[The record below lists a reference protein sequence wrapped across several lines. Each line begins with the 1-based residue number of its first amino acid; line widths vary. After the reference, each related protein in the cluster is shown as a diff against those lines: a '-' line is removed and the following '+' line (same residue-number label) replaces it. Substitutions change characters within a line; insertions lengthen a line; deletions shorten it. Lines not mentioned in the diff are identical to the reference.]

1 MSASLLAAGAHSS
14 GRAAVGDPWA
24 FHFHLSAWLAIA
36 TLALGYALAV
46 RRMGMRSGPSTLPT
60 RRQLRYL
67 AGGLLALVL
76 ALTWPLADLA
86 AHWSLTALVVQ
97 RLLLTLGA
105 APLLLLATPS
115 PLLAR
120 LTRPAAVDACLAAL
134 TRPVV
139 AVATFTVVAVGTLI
153 TPAVAA
159 QASSGWWRAF
169 TDAALLLAGVVLWGP
184 VLRHIPGAHRTAPV
198 AVAAYL
204 FIQSVVP
211 TFPAI
216 IYVFARH
223 PLYDAFHNVR
233 VAFGISRLVD
243 QQLAGVVA
251 KVATL
256 PVLWSVAWVALMRA
270 QRVEN
275 AAADGDDGE
284 PLTWAE
290 VERQLERAERAE
302 RKGRA
307 QKRRRRHAWAIP
319 RPLAPWADPDEGID
333 RAGPIDPAEP
343 IDPPHLIDPADPAE
357 PRSPT
362 DGPGSPD
369 A

>member
-1 MSASLLAAGAHSS
+1 VSASLLAAGAHTS

-24 FHFHLSAWLAIA
+24 FHLHPVAWLAIA
-36 TLALGYALAV
+36 TLALAYALAV
-46 RRMGMRSGPSTLPT
+46 RHLGMRSGPRTLPT
-60 RRQLRYL
+60 HRQLRFL
-67 AGGLLALVL
+67 AGGLLSLVL

-97 RLLLTLGA
+97 RLLLTLAA
-105 APLLLLATPS
+105 APLLLLAVPS
-115 PLLAR
+115 PLLAA
-120 LTRPAAVDACLAAL
+120 LTRPAAVDACLETL

-139 AVATFTVVAVGTLI
+139 AVVTFSVVAVGTLI

-159 QASSGWWRAF
+159 QASSAWWRAF
-169 TDAALLLAGVVLWGP
+169 TDVALLLAGAVLWGP
-184 VLRHIPGAHRTAPV
+184 VLRHIPGAHRTIPV

-204 FIQSVVP
+204 FIQSVIP

-223 PLYDAFHNVR
+223 PLYDAFRNVH
-233 VAFGISRLVD
+233 VAFGISPLVD

-256 PVLWSVAWVALMRA
+256 PVLWSAAWVALMRA

-275 AAADGDDGE
+275 AAADGDNGDNGDNGDDGE

-307 QKRRRRHAWAIP
+307 ATVRRRHAWAIP
-319 RPLAPWADPDEGID
+319 RPAAPWAEVDDGAPSADPIRPAD
-333 RAGPIDPAEP
+333 R
-343 IDPPHLIDPADPAE
+343 ADPAE
-357 PRSPT
+357 PRRPT

>member
-1 MSASLLAAGAHSS
+1 
-14 GRAAVGDPWA
+14 VGDPWA
-24 FHFHLSAWLAIA
+24 FHLHPFTWLAIA
-36 TLALGYALAV
+36 TLALAYALAV
-46 RRMGMRSGPSTLPT
+46 RHLGMRSGPRTLPT
-60 RRQLRYL
+60 HRQLRFL
-67 AGGLLALVL
+67 AGGLLSLVL

-97 RLLLTLGA
+97 RLLLTLAA
-105 APLLLLATPS
+105 APLLLLAMPS
-115 PLLAR
+115 PLLAA
-120 LTRPAAVDACLAAL
+120 LTRPAAVDACLETL

-139 AVATFTVVAVGTLI
+139 AVVTFSVVAVGTLI

-159 QASSGWWRAF
+159 QASSAWWRACA
-169 TDAALLLAGVVLWGP
+169 DVALLLAGAVLWGP
-184 VLRHIPGAHRTAPV
+184 VLRHIPGAHRTVPV

-204 FIQSVVP
+204 FIQSVIP

-223 PLYDAFHNVR
+223 PLYDAFRNVH
-233 VAFGISRLVD
+233 VALGISPLVD

-256 PVLWSVAWVALMRA
+256 PVLWSAAWVALMRA

-275 AAADGDDGE
+275 AVADGDDGE

-302 RKGRA
+302 RRGRA
-307 QKRRRRHAWAIP
+307 PKMRRRHGWAIP
-319 RPLAPWADPDEGID
+319 RPATPWADTAD
-333 RAGPIDPAEP
+333 RAGPADPIQPA
-343 IDPPHLIDPADPAE
+343 DRADPAE
-357 PRSPT
+357 RRRPT

>member
-1 MSASLLAAGAHSS
+1 M
-14 GRAAVGDPWA
+14 GDPWA
-24 FHFHLSAWLAIA
+24 FRLHPFAWLAIA
-36 TLALGYALAV
+36 TLALAYALAV
-46 RRMGMRSGPSTLPT
+46 RHLGLRSGPRTLPT
-60 RRQLRYL
+60 HRQLRFL
-67 AGGLLALVL
+67 AGGLLSLVL

-97 RLLLTLGA
+97 RLLLTLAA
-105 APLLLLATPS
+105 APLLLLAMPS
-115 PLLAR
+115 PLLAA
-120 LTRPAAVDACLAAL
+120 LTRPAAVDACLETL

-139 AVATFTVVAVGTLI
+139 AVVTFSVVAVGTLL

-159 QASSGWWRAF
+159 QASSAWWRAL
-169 TDAALLLAGVVLWGP
+169 TDVALLLAGAVLWGP
-184 VLRHIPGAHRTAPV
+184 VLRHIPGAHRTVPV

-204 FIQSVVP
+204 FIQSVIP

-223 PLYDAFHNVR
+223 PLYDAFGNVH
-233 VAFGISRLVD
+233 VAFGISPLVD

-256 PVLWSVAWVALMRA
+256 PVLWSAAWVALMRA

-307 QKRRRRHAWAIP
+307 ATVRRRHAWAIP
-319 RPLAPWADPDEGID
+319 RPAVPWAHPDD
-333 RAGPIDPAEP
+333 RARFADPIRPTDR
-343 IDPPHLIDPADPAE
+343 ADPAE
-357 PRSPT
+357 PRRPT

>member
-1 MSASLLAAGAHSS
+1 MNASLVAAGPHTFGGA
-14 GRAAVGDPWA
+14 GVGDPWA
-24 FHFHLSAWLAIA
+24 FHLHLFAWLAIA
-36 TLALGYALAV
+36 LLALAYALAV
-46 RRMGMRSGPSTLPT
+46 RHLGMRSGPRTLST
-60 RRQLRYL
+60 RRQLRCL
-67 AGGLLALVL
+67 AGALVALVL

-105 APLLLLATPS
+105 APLLLLAIPT
-115 PLLAR
+115 PLLAT
-120 LTRPAAVDACLAAL
+120 LTRPAPLDACLETL

-139 AVATFTVVAVGTLI
+139 AVVTFTVVAVGTLV

-159 QASSGWWRAF
+159 QASSPWWRAL
-169 TDAALLLAGVVLWGP
+169 TDLALLLAGAVLWGP
-184 VLRHIPGAHRTAPV
+184 VLRHIPGAHRTVPV
-198 AVAAYL
+198 GVAAYL
-204 FIQSVVP
+204 FIQSVIP

-223 PLYDAFHNVR
+223 PLYETFSNVR

-256 PVLWSVAWVALMRA
+256 PVLWSAAWVALMRA

-290 VERQLERAERAE
+290 VERQLERAARAE
-302 RKGRA
+302 AKGHTRA
-307 QKRRRRHAWAIP
+307 RRRHPWAIA
-319 RPLAPWADPDEGID
+319 RPTAPWADPVE
-333 RAGPIDPAEP
+333 
-343 IDPPHLIDPADPAE
+343 
-357 PRSPT
+357 RSPT
-362 DGPGSPD
+362 EGTGSPD
-369 A
+369 L